1 MAELKKYDMKGKECG
16 SVAIDDALINAE
28 INKQLLK
35 DYIVAIRANAR
46 QWSANTKGRSEI
58 NCTKKKPR
66 PQKGSGNARQ
76 GFLGA
81 PQFKGGGI
89 VFGPKPKFDQHVRI
103 NKKERRAAIRAI
115 LSEMIQND
123 KVAVLEVKGLKE
135 PQTKVAQKLVDGTG
149 FAGKRLLV
157 LGQGFGQGEREG
169 DAYKQCELLVKSM
182 RNLPK
187 VSFMP
192 ASAVSG
198 YDVIHA
204 DSILL
209 TDGAVDE
216 LQTLLGRG

>member
-1 MAELKKYDMKGKECG
+1 MADLKKYDIKGKECG
-16 SVAIDDALINAE
+16 SVSIDDALVNTE
-28 INKQLLK
+28 VNKQLLK
-35 DYIVAIRANAR
+35 DYIVALRANAR

-66 PQKGSGNARQ
+66 PQKGSGGARQ

-81 PQFKGGGI
+81 SQFRGGGI

-115 LSEMIQND
+115 LSEKIQD
-123 KVAVLEVKGLKE
+123 EKVAVVEVKGLKA
-135 PQTKVAQKLVDGTG
+135 PQTKIAQTLVDSIG
-149 FAGKRLLV
+149 FSGKKVLV
-157 LGQGFGQGEREG
+157 LGQGFTQTERESE
-169 DAYKQCELLVKSM
+169 AFKQCELLVKSM
-182 RNLPK
+182 RNLKK

-192 ASAVSG
+192 ASSISG

-204 DSILL
+204 DTILL